1 VARAGDGLSR
11 QVIVFGGYGPL
22 GAGLDGGGGPDGGSL
37 DDLRVLHLV
46 RPDCAG
52 PADSDKPDRAR
63 KSLLPG

>member
-1 VARAGDGLSR
+1 M
-11 QVIVFGGYGPL
+11 FGGYGPL
-22 GAGLDGGGGPDGGSL
+22 GVAADGGGGADGGSL

-46 RPDCAG
+46 RADCAG